1 MFSYSSDKI
10 RNVILLGQ
18 SGFGKSYLKEA
29 MSFTAHIDSTFVIPK
44 EQSASTSLSLFSIP
58 WQDHKYNFIDTPGA
72 SDFYAET
79 KSAFT
84 AIDSSIIVVDAT
96 SELQL
101 GTHKAIEMTDEQ
113 GLPRFIFVNKID
125 DASANFSQ
133 LLQDLRDT
141 YGKRIVPFHLPMDQ
155 PSFTGYI
162 NIAKMVASE
171 FDAKAQACREIS
183 IPESYLADVAP
194 LRELLLES
202 VAETD
207 LELFDLFLGGET
219 LSDEQVQNGLRAGV
233 LDGSLIPVLCGS
245 TLHNIGVRTLLNM
258 IWDYLPAP
266 SDTQVVDDATVP
278 FSGFVFKTIVDRF
291 IGKISFLHVRSGALT
306 PDTTITNITQAT
318 PDKIGKFY
326 TYNKNELVEQT
337 SAVAGDIVVLVKA
350 ATLNTNDTLSTDTN
364 YAEFEPIVFP
374 TAQLFVA
381 IQPEKQNDDE
391 KLSQALQ
398 KLQEEDPSIQLE
410 RNLETHQLLV
420 GLQGELHFD
429 ALTQKL
435 KEKFGVSI
443 TTEPLKIAYRE
454 AITKTVEVQGKHKK
468 QSGGHGQYG
477 DVKIRFSPID
487 TEFEF
492 SEEIVGGSV
501 PKNYIPAVEKGLR
514 ESLVKGVLAGF
525 PVTNLK
531 AVLFDGSYHDVD
543 SSEMAFKTAAHIA
556 FKDGLTQANPV
567 LLEPVMDLTI
577 FVPEQFTGD
586 IIGDVTRKRGRVLG
600 IDVHKQGKQ
609 QITAQIPYAELVH
622 YAIELKAIT
631 QGQGFFKMAFNH
643 YAQVPQAL
651 SDQIISAIN

>member
-1 MFSYSSDKI
+1 
-10 RNVILLGQ
+10 
-18 SGFGKSYLKEA
+18 
-29 MSFTAHIDSTFVIPK
+29 
-44 EQSASTSLSLFSIP
+44 
-58 WQDHKYNFIDTPGA
+58 
-72 SDFYAET
+72 
-79 KSAFT
+79 
-84 AIDSSIIVVDAT
+84 
-96 SELQL
+96 
-101 GTHKAIEMTDEQ
+101 
-113 GLPRFIFVNKID
+113 
-125 DASANFSQ
+125 
-133 LLQDLRDT
+133 
-141 YGKRIVPFHLPMDQ
+141 
-155 PSFTGYI
+155 
-162 NIAKMVASE
+162 
-171 FDAKAQACREIS
+171 
-183 IPESYLADVAP
+183 
-194 LRELLLES
+194 
-202 VAETD
+202 
-207 LELFDLFLGGET
+207 
-219 LSDEQVQNGLRAGV
+219 
-233 LDGSLIPVLCGS
+233 
-245 TLHNIGVRTLLNM
+245 
-258 IWDYLPAP
+258 
-266 SDTQVVDDATVP
+266 
-278 FSGFVFKTIVDRF
+278 
-291 IGKISFLHVRSGALT
+291 
-306 PDTTITNITQAT
+306 
-318 PDKIGKFY
+318 
-326 TYNKNELVEQT
+326 
-337 SAVAGDIVVLVKA
+337 
-350 ATLNTNDTLSTDTN
+350 NDTLSTDTN